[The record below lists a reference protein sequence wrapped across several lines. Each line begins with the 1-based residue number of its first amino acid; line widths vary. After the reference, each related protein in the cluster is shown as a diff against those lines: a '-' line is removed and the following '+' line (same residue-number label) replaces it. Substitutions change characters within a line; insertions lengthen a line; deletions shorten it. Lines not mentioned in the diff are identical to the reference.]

1 MTREGS
7 EHKRAPRFINK
18 VSYKMTTK
26 YIHLAVSSAFVPPA
40 VYTSGSPNEIE
51 EALYIGATIQ
61 STVKTRHATNE
72 VKHITEQKDAEISA
86 IQTSYTDK
94 LNKLSADLRTVTEE
108 KETLTAQYNDTIREA
123 KEKEHILVA
132 KEWEQK
138 QNSLRKE
145 LEIITMRYEALEAH
159 KRILEDNRS
168 KDINEAVQ
176 RTEQFMDKLVSSK
189 QEQLTKLEQAYNK
202 LNDVIGKQSDEI
214 TKLSSLLG
222 KRSANVKVKGN
233 DYEEE
238 FNQKLKRHYSVCNGF
253 ALKDTRLGSGHE
265 MDLSMEMEGHVILWE
280 LKNYTSTVPKG
291 EVDKFLRDLKE
302 NPQATVGVM
311 VSRLTDISGK
321 SQSGLLQTEFD
332 GNKMM
337 IYINKFEEFCG
348 EEEAKVFGMLSSLFR
363 IWWQYHR
370 SEEGGFD
377 REEIVRELETAIQ
390 TISKRRTDW
399 RRHKSHMEEAIRYTS
414 ELLED
419 AENSLDRILKKAKN
433 HHVEVTVGAPTS
445 VFRETTDEKETI
457 WINSIMNVCKEA
469 EKDTDKGEIE
479 VRELVEL
486 LSKHHKIS
494 KDSIRSNVMS
504 VLQDT
509 AIGKRGTIKIVKGLV
524 RRCEVVPF
532 TTTTV
537 HNPSKIECGW

>member
-1 MTREGS
+1 MSREGS
-7 EHKRAPRFINK
+7 EHKRAPRFIIK
-18 VSYKMTTK
+18 LSYKMTTK

-72 VKHITEQKDAEISA
+72 VKHITEQKNAEISA
-86 IQTSYTDK
+86 IQISYTDK

-123 KEKEHILVA
+123 KEKEHSLVA

-202 LNDVIGKQSDEI
+202 LNDVIGKQSDEM

-222 KRSANVKVKGN
+222 KRSVNVKVKGN

-337 IYINKFEEFCG
+337 IYISKFEEFCG

-377 REEIVRELETAIQ
+377 REEIVRELEGAIQ

-504 VLQDT
+504 VIKDT
-509 AIGKRGTIKIVKGLV
+509 AIEKRGVVKVIKGLV
-524 RRCEVVPF
+524 R
-532 TTTTV
+532 
-537 HNPSKIECGW
+537 K

>member
-337 IYINKFEEFCG
+337 IYISKFEEFCG